1 MSVII
6 DFLLD
11 LLVKFFDWLK
21 KKSKSTYWKNMV
33 LVNSQK
39 LKQELLM
46 EIVQQLQDLK
56 VEIPEDLKNKLE
68 KGDEENE
75 QQENNNT
82 NS

>member
-11 LLVKFFDWLK
+11 ILVKVFEKLK
-21 KKSKSTYWKNMV
+21 KKSNSTYWRNMV
-33 LVNSQK
+33 LVNSLK

-56 VEIPEDLKNKLE
+56 VEIPEELKNKLE

>member
-1 MSVII
+1 MIIII

-11 LLVKFFDWLK
+11 ILVKVFEKLK

-46 EIVQQLQDLK
+46 VIVQQLQDLK
-56 VEIPEDLKNKLE
+56 VEIPEELKNKLE
-68 KGDEENE
+68 NGDENE

>member
-11 LLVKFFDWLK
+11 ILVKVFEKLK
-21 KKSKSTYWKNMV
+21 KKSNSTYLKNMV

-56 VEIPEDLKNKLE
+56 VEIPEELKNKLV
-68 KGDEENE
+68 KGDENE

>member
-1 MSVII
+1 MGVII
-6 DFLLD
+6 DFILD
-11 LLVKFFDWLK
+11 LLVKLFENLK
-21 KKSKSTYWKNMV
+21 KKSKNTYWKNMV

-46 EIVQQLQDLK
+46 EIVQQLQNLN
-56 VEIPEDLKNKLE
+56 VEIPEELKNKLE
-68 KGDEENE
+68 KGDENE

>member
-11 LLVKFFDWLK
+11 ILVKVFENLK
-21 KKSKSTYWKNMV
+21 KKSKNTYWTNMV

-46 EIVQQLQDLK
+46 EIVQQLQELK
-56 VEIPEDLKNKLE
+56 VEIPKELKDKIE
-68 KGDEENE
+68 KGDVNE
-75 QQENNNT
+75 
-82 NS
+82 

>member
-11 LLVKFFDWLK
+11 ILVKVFEKLK
-21 KKSKSTYWKNMV
+21 KKSKNTYWKNMV
-33 LVNSQK
+33 LVNHKQ

-46 EIVQQLQDLK
+46 EIVQQLQELK
-56 VEIPEDLKNKLE
+56 VEIPKELKDKLE
-68 KGDEENE
+68 QGDEDE

-82 NS
+82 DC

>member
-11 LLVKFFDWLK
+11 ILVKVFEKLK
-21 KKSKSTYWKNMV
+21 KKSKNTYWKNMV
-33 LVNSQK
+33 LVNHKQ

-46 EIVQQLQDLK
+46 EIVQQLQELK
-56 VEIPEDLKNKLE
+56 VEIPKELKDKLE
-68 KGDEENE
+68 QGDEDNE

-82 NS
+82 DC

>member
-11 LLVKFFDWLK
+11 ILVKVFEKLK
-21 KKSKSTYWKNMV
+21 KKSKNTYWKNMV
-33 LVNSQK
+33 LVNHKQ

-46 EIVQQLQDLK
+46 EIVQQLQELK
-56 VEIPEDLKNKLE
+56 VEIPEELKNKLE
-68 KGDEENE
+68 KGDENE